1 MSDRKPAEYLIVI
14 IIANIIFVAV
24 AWFFA
29 NFVFLEWQKIPT
41 EHFGY
46 DTILKYQDV
55 YGHIDKVAKAIK
67 GSLFAGA
74 VLWAVLNIVLL
85 SALFGKPKR
94 ELHGSARFANDAEI
108 RRAGFLPNDK
118 ERTKL
123 QKKKPSN
130 PSILIGKHKGKFLEF
145 FGNEFMFVAAPTRSG
160 KGVAIVI
167 PNLLHYPDSVM
178 VLDVKNENWDLTA
191 GFRAKY
197 QDVYLFSPNPTPQVV
212 NGEKIYR
219 SHRYNPLD
227 YISRDEFERMKDI
240 GDIAN
245 IFFPANSGNDTS
257 DYFNSQAQRLF
268 TGLVLYMIETPERP
282 CTLAELMRIAESPV
296 PLNDWIV
303 QTIEQRKS
311 EGRELSAECVQA
323 LMSYAG
329 NPAENTR
336 GGIDSTMKAP
346 LIIFTDPVVASAT
359 SYSDF
364 RLDEVRKKKMT
375 IYVGIQPNALPR
387 FSKLLNIM
395 FSQLL
400 GINTQVL
407 PEQDPSLRHQC
418 LVLLDEFTALGKIE
432 IVQKSVA
439 FMAGY
444 NMRLMLIFQSKSQV
458 EGVYGKEG
466 AKDIFANMACQ
477 VEYTPTEQDQAE
489 ELSRKLGTETVK
501 GKSVSRNRGK
511 GGGGS
516 VSTSDQSRAL
526 MLPQELKE
534 MDAEKEIIIF
544 RRTHPIF
551 CDKAFYYT
559 SPDVFGK
566 RMKRVEEPAQGLDIP
581 AKHQPPILDIK
592 ETLKIMRGLVKDPA
606 DHYSKLP
613 TTEKLQETNPEYLAK
628 VGESFGF
635 NEDFLKYLDSLSN
648 EAVKEMVEKER
659 VNNNSI
665 ELDENPNEV
674 DFDLDDPNEFDP
686 DFIQEVY
693 DEFAG
698 LF

>member
-1 MSDRKPAEYLIVI
+1 MSDRKPAEYLIII
-14 IIANIIFVAV
+14 IIANIIFVGL

-29 NFVFLEWQKIPT
+29 NFVFLEWQKIPMDYY
-41 EHFGY
+41 GY
-46 DTILKYQDV
+46 DTILKYQDT

-67 GSLFAGA
+67 GSILAGA
-74 VLWAVLNIVLL
+74 VMWLVLNVVVFT
-85 SALFGKPKR
+85 ALFSKPKR

-118 ERTKL
+118 ERAKL
-123 QKKKPSN
+123 QTKKPSN
-130 PSILIGKHKGKFLEF
+130 PSILIGKHKNKFLEF

-197 QDVYLFSPNPTPQVV
+197 QDVYLFSPNPTPQIV

-407 PEQDPSLRHQC
+407 PEQDDGLKHQC

-439 FMAGY
+439 YMAGY

-458 EGVYGKEG
+458 EGVYGKDG

-489 ELSRKLGTETVK
+489 ELSRKLGTQTVK

-534 MDAEKEIIIF
+534 MDAEKEIIFF
-544 RRTHPIF
+544 RRTPPIF

-592 ETLKIMRGLVKDPA
+592 AMLKVMRGIVKNPA
-606 DHYSKLP
+606 DHYSKLQ
-613 TTEKLQETNPEYLAK
+613 TTKEIEASNPEYLDK
-628 VGESFGF
+628 VGKSFGF
-635 NEDFLKYLDSLSN
+635 DEDFLNYIDTLDKKD
-648 EAVKEMVEKER
+648 VKELLEKEKA
-659 VNNNSI
+659 NSI
-665 ELDENPNEV
+665 EPDDDPNEV
-674 DFDLDDPNEFDP
+674 DFDLDDPSEFDD
-686 DFIQEVY
+686 DFTQEVY
-693 DEFAG
+693 NEFAG
-698 LF
+698 LFD

>member
-41 EHFGY
+41 EYYGY

-67 GSLFAGA
+67 SSLFAGV
-74 VLWAVLNIVLL
+74 VLWLVLNVVLL
-85 SALFGKPKR
+85 TALFSKPKR
-94 ELHGSARFANDAEI
+94 ELHGSARFANNSEI

-130 PSILIGKHKGKFLEF
+130 PSILIGKHKDKFLEF
-145 FGNEFMFVAAPTRSG
+145 FGNEFVFVAAPTRSG

-191 GFRAKY
+191 GFRGKY
-197 QDVYLFSPNPTPQVV
+197 QDVYLFSPSPTPKIV

-227 YISRDEFERMKDI
+227 YISRNEFERMKDI

-282 CTLAELMRIAESPV
+282 CTLAEIMQIAESPV

-407 PEQDPSLRHQC
+407 PEQDPSLKHQC

-432 IVQKSVA
+432 IIQKSVA

-489 ELSRKLGTETVK
+489 DLSRKLGTETVK
-501 GKSVSRNRGK
+501 GKSISRNRGK

-534 MDAEKEIIIF
+534 MDAKKEIIFF
-544 RRTHPIF
+544 RRTPPIF
-551 CDKAFYYT
+551 CDKAFYYA
-559 SPDVFGK
+559 SPEVFGR
-566 RMKRVEEPAQGLDIP
+566 RMKRVEQSAQGLDVL
-581 AKHQPPILDIK
+581 AKHQPPILNIK
-592 ETLKIMRGLVKDPA
+592 ETLKIMRGIVKKPA
-606 DHYSKLP
+606 DHYSKLQA
-613 TTEKLQETNPEYLAK
+613 TKEIEASNPKYLDE
-628 VGESFGF
+628 VGKSFGF
-635 NEDFLKYLDSLSN
+635 DEDFLNYIDTLDKKD
-648 EAVKEMVEKER
+648 VKELLEKDKA
-659 VNNNSI
+659 NSI
-665 ELDENPNEV
+665 EPDDDPSEV
-674 DFDLDDPNEFDP
+674 DFDLDDPSEFDD
-686 DFIQEVY
+686 DFTQEVY
-693 DEFAG
+693 NEFTG
-698 LF
+698 LFD

>member
-14 IIANIIFVAV
+14 IIANIIFVGL

-29 NFVFLEWQKIPT
+29 NFVFLEWQKIPMDYY
-41 EHFGY
+41 GY
-46 DTILKYQDV
+46 DTILKYQDT

-67 GSLFAGA
+67 GSILAGA
-74 VLWAVLNIVLL
+74 VMWLVLNVVVFT
-85 SALFGKPKR
+85 ALFSKPKR

-118 ERTKL
+118 ERAKL
-123 QKKKPSN
+123 QTKKPSK
-130 PSILIGKHKGKFLEF
+130 PSILIGKHKNKFLEF

-191 GFRAKY
+191 GFRSQY
-197 QDVYLFSPNPTPQVV
+197 QDVYLFSPSPTPQIV

-282 CTLAELMRIAESPV
+282 CMLAELMRIAESPV

-346 LIIFTDPVVASAT
+346 LIIFTDPVVAAAT
-359 SYSDF
+359 SASDF
-364 RLDEVRKKKMT
+364 RLDKVRKKKMT

-407 PEQDPSLRHQC
+407 PEQDDGLKHQC
-418 LVLLDEFTALGKIE
+418 LVLLDEFTALGKVE
-432 IVQKSVA
+432 IIQKSVA
-439 FMAGY
+439 YMAGY

-489 ELSRKLGTETVK
+489 ELSRKLGTQTVK

-534 MDAEKEIIIF
+534 MDAEKEIIFF
-544 RRTHPIF
+544 RRMPPIF

-592 ETLKIMRGLVKDPA
+592 AMLKVMRGIVKNPA
-606 DHYSKLP
+606 DHYSKLQ
-613 TTEKLQETNPEYLAK
+613 TTKEIEASNPEYLDK
-628 VGESFGF
+628 VGKSFGF
-635 NEDFLKYLDSLSN
+635 DEDFLNYIDTLDKKD
-648 EAVKEMVEKER
+648 VKELLEKEKA
-659 VNNNSI
+659 NSI
-665 ELDENPNEV
+665 EPDDDPNEV
-674 DFDLDDPNEFDP
+674 DFDLDDPSEFDD
-686 DFIQEVY
+686 DFTQEVY
-693 DEFAG
+693 NEFAG
-698 LF
+698 LFD

>member
-29 NFVFLEWQKIPT
+29 NFVFLEWQKIPM
-41 EHFGY
+41 EHYGY

-407 PEQDPSLRHQC
+407 PEQDLTLKHQC

-458 EGVYGKEG
+458 EGVYGKDG

-534 MDAEKEIIIF
+534 MDAEKEIIF
-544 RRTHPIF
+544 FTRRTLPIF

-581 AKHQPPILDIK
+581 AKHQPPILNIK
-592 ETLKIMRGLVKDPA
+592 ETLKIMRGIVKNPA
-606 DHYSKLP
+606 DHYSKLQ
-613 TTEKLQETNPEYLAK
+613 TTKEIEESNPEYLDK
-628 VGESFGF
+628 VGKSFGF
-635 NEDFLKYLDSLSN
+635 DEDFLNYIDTLDKKD
-648 EAVKEMVEKER
+648 VKELLEKEKA
-659 VNNNSI
+659 NSI
-665 ELDENPNEV
+665 EPDDNSNEV
-674 DFDLDDPNEFDP
+674 DFDLDDPSEFDD
-686 DFIQEVY
+686 DFTQEVY
-693 DEFAG
+693 NEFAG
-698 LF
+698 LFD

>member
-14 IIANIIFVAV
+14 IIANIIFVGL

-29 NFVFLEWQKIPT
+29 NFVFLEWQKIPMDYY
-41 EHFGY
+41 GY
-46 DTILKYQDV
+46 DTILKYQDT

-67 GSLFAGA
+67 GSILAGA
-74 VLWAVLNIVLL
+74 VMWLVLNVVVFT
-85 SALFGKPKR
+85 ALFSKPKR

-118 ERTKL
+118 ERAKL
-123 QKKKPSN
+123 QTKKPSK
-130 PSILIGKHKGKFLEF
+130 PSILIGKHKNKFLEF

-197 QDVYLFSPNPTPQVV
+197 QDVYLFSPNPTPQIV

-346 LIIFTDPVVASAT
+346 LIIFTDPVVAAAT
-359 SYSDF
+359 SASDF
-364 RLDEVRKKKMT
+364 RLDKVRKKKMT

-407 PEQDPSLRHQC
+407 PEQDDGLKHQC
-418 LVLLDEFTALGKIE
+418 LVLLDEFTALGKVE
-432 IVQKSVA
+432 IIQKSVA
-439 FMAGY
+439 YMAGY

-489 ELSRKLGTETVK
+489 ELSRKLGTQTVK

-534 MDAEKEIIIF
+534 MDAEKEIIFF
-544 RRTHPIF
+544 RRTPPIF

-592 ETLKIMRGLVKDPA
+592 AMLKVMRGIVKNPA
-606 DHYSKLP
+606 DHYSKLQ
-613 TTEKLQETNPEYLAK
+613 TTKEIEASNPEYLDK
-628 VGESFGF
+628 VGKSFGF
-635 NEDFLKYLDSLSN
+635 DEDFLNYIDTLDKKD
-648 EAVKEMVEKER
+648 VKELLKKEKA
-659 VNNNSI
+659 NSI
-665 ELDENPNEV
+665 EPDDDPNEV
-674 DFDLDDPNEFDP
+674 DFDLDDPSEFDD
-686 DFIQEVY
+686 DFTQEVY
-693 DEFAG
+693 NEFAR
-698 LF
+698 LFD

>member
-1 MSDRKPAEYLIVI
+1 
-14 IIANIIFVAV
+14 
-24 AWFFA
+24 
-29 NFVFLEWQKIPT
+29 
-41 EHFGY
+41 
-46 DTILKYQDV
+46 
-55 YGHIDKVAKAIK
+55 
-67 GSLFAGA
+67 
-74 VLWAVLNIVLL
+74 
-85 SALFGKPKR
+85 
-94 ELHGSARFANDAEI
+94 
-108 RRAGFLPNDK
+108 
-118 ERTKL
+118 
-123 QKKKPSN
+123 
-130 PSILIGKHKGKFLEF
+130 
-145 FGNEFMFVAAPTRSG
+145 
-160 KGVAIVI
+160 
-167 PNLLHYPDSVM
+167 
-178 VLDVKNENWDLTA
+178 
-191 GFRAKY
+191 
-197 QDVYLFSPNPTPQVV
+197 
-212 NGEKIYR
+212 
-219 SHRYNPLD
+219 
-227 YISRDEFERMKDI
+227 MKDI

-346 LIIFTDPVVASAT
+346 LIIFTDPVVAAAT
-359 SYSDF
+359 SASDF
-364 RLDEVRKKKMT
+364 RLDKVRKKKMT

-407 PEQDPSLRHQC
+407 PEQDDGLKHQC

-489 ELSRKLGTETVK
+489 ELSRKLGTQTVK

-516 VSTSDQSRAL
+516 ISTSDQSRAL

-534 MDAEKEIIIF
+534 MDAEKEIIFF
-544 RRTHPIF
+544 RRTPPIF

-581 AKHQPPILDIK
+581 AKHQPPILNIK
-592 ETLKIMRGLVKDPA
+592 ETLKIMRGIVKNPA
-606 DHYSKLP
+606 DHYSKLQ
-613 TTEKLQETNPEYLAK
+613 TTKEIEASNPEYFDAVGKNFGIDEHFMAHIDTLDDTTVKDLLAK
-628 VGESFGF
+628 ER
-635 NEDFLKYLDSLSN
+635 SN
-648 EAVKEMVEKER
+648 HIDVH
-659 VNNNSI
+659 
-665 ELDENPNEV
+665 ENCNEV
-674 DFDLDDPNEFDP
+674 DFNLDDESEFDA
-686 DFIQEVY
+686 DFMQDVH
-693 DEFAG
+693 DEFAN

>member
-1 MSDRKPAEYLIVI
+1 MSQKQSAGKNIALMLILNIFIVI
-14 IIANIIFVAV
+14 GAVFLANYIFV
-24 AWFFA
+24 
-29 NFVFLEWQKIPT
+29 EWQKVPS
-41 EHFGY
+41 EYYGY
-46 DTILKYQDV
+46 KTIYLYHEQ

-67 GSLFAGA
+67 GSILAG
-74 VLWAVLNIVLL
+74 VVMWLVLNVVVFT
-85 SALFGKPKR
+85 ALFSKPKR
-94 ELHGSARFANDAEI
+94 ELHGSARFANDSEI

-118 ERTKL
+118 ERAKL
-123 QKKKPSN
+123 QTKKPSN
-130 PSILIGKHKGKFLEF
+130 PSILIGKHKNKFLEF

-197 QDVYLFSPNPTPQVV
+197 QDVYLFSPNPTPQIV

-296 PLNDWIV
+296 PLNEWIV
-303 QTIEQRKS
+303 ATIEQRKKDKN
-311 EGRELSAECVQA
+311 ELSSECIQA

-346 LIIFTDPVVASAT
+346 LIIFTDPVVAAAT
-359 SYSDF
+359 SASDF
-364 RLDEVRKKKMT
+364 RLDKVRKKKMT

-407 PEQDPSLRHQC
+407 PEQDDGLKHQC

-489 ELSRKLGTETVK
+489 ELSRKLGTQTVK

-534 MDAEKEIIIF
+534 MDAEKEIIFF
-544 RRTHPIF
+544 RRTPPIF

-581 AKHQPPILDIK
+581 AKHQPPILDVVGM
-592 ETLKIMRGLVKDPA
+592 LKVMRGIVGNDVKTHKDLQPVA
-606 DHYSKLP
+606 HYKKHHANFVDL
-613 TTEKLQETNPEYLAK
+613 L
-628 VGESFGF
+628 GEAFGF
-635 NEDFLKYLDSLSN
+635 SKAELAELDALEAKAKADKASQSNVINEITADDSDDDDIIEFDLSN
-648 EAVKEMVEKER
+648 PDDFEKEF
-659 VNNNSI
+659 V
-665 ELDENPNEV
+665 
-674 DFDLDDPNEFDP
+674 
-686 DFIQEVY
+686 
-693 DEFAG
+693 DEFN
-698 LF
+698 F

>member
-14 IIANIIFVAV
+14 IIANIIFVGL

-29 NFVFLEWQKIPT
+29 NFVFLEWQKIPMDYY
-41 EHFGY
+41 GY
-46 DTILKYQDV
+46 DTILKYQDT

-67 GSLFAGA
+67 GSILAGA
-74 VLWAVLNIVLL
+74 VMWLVLNVVVFT
-85 SALFGKPKR
+85 ALFSKPKR

-118 ERTKL
+118 ERAKL
-123 QKKKPSN
+123 QTKKPSK
-130 PSILIGKHKGKFLEF
+130 PSILIGKHKNKFLEF

-197 QDVYLFSPNPTPQVV
+197 QDVYLFSPNPTPQIV

-336 GGIDSTMKAP
+336 GGIDSTMKSP
-346 LIIFTDPVVASAT
+346 LIIFTDPVVAAAT
-359 SYSDF
+359 SASDF

-407 PEQDPSLRHQC
+407 PEQDDGLKHQC
-418 LVLLDEFTALGKIE
+418 LVLLDEFTALGKVE
-432 IVQKSVA
+432 IIQKSVA
-439 FMAGY
+439 YMAGY

-489 ELSRKLGTETVK
+489 ELSRKLGTQTVK

-516 VSTSDQSRAL
+516 ISTSDQSRAL

-534 MDAEKEIIIF
+534 MDAEKEIIFF
-544 RRTHPIF
+544 RRTPPIF

-592 ETLKIMRGLVKDPA
+592 AMLKVMRGIVKNPA
-606 DHYSKLP
+606 DHYSKLQ
-613 TTEKLQETNPEYLAK
+613 TTKEIEASNPEYFDAVGKNFGIDEHFMAHIDTLDDTTVKDLLAK
-628 VGESFGF
+628 ER
-635 NEDFLKYLDSLSN
+635 SN
-648 EAVKEMVEKER
+648 HIDVH
-659 VNNNSI
+659 
-665 ELDENPNEV
+665 ENCNEV
-674 DFDLDDPNEFDP
+674 DFDLDDESEFDA
-686 DFIQEVY
+686 DFMQDVH
-693 DEFAG
+693 DEFAN

>member
-1 MSDRKPAEYLIVI
+1 MAERKFSEYLLVIVVF
-14 IIANIIFVAV
+14 NVLAV
-24 AWFFA
+24 IVCIYFS
-29 NFVFLEWQKIPT
+29 NFVFLEWQKIPM
-41 EHFGY
+41 EHYGY

-108 RRAGFLPNDK
+108 RRVGFLPNDK

-197 QDVYLFSPNPTPQVV
+197 QDVYLFSPNPTPQIV

-407 PEQDPSLRHQC
+407 PEQDPSLKHQC

-534 MDAEKEIIIF
+534 MDADKEIIFF
-544 RRTHPIF
+544 RRTPPIF

-566 RMKRVEEPAQGLDIP
+566 RMKRVEQPAQGLDIL
-581 AKHQPPILDIK
+581 AKHQPPILNIK
-592 ETLKIMRGLVKDPA
+592 ETLKIMRGITKDLA
-606 DHYSKLP
+606 DHHSKLP
-613 TTEKLQETNPEYLAK
+613 PTKKLQKTNPEYLDDLAK
-628 VGESFGF
+628 CFGF
-635 NEDFLKYLDSLSN
+635 NEEFFASLDSLN
-648 EAVKEMVEKER
+648 EVEVKELLHTEQELH
-659 VNNNSI
+659 NSI
-665 ELDENPNEV
+665 EPDNDDE
-674 DFDLDDPNEFDP
+674 DFDLSDISNFDP
-686 DFIQEVY
+686 EFVKEVN

>member
-29 NFVFLEWQKIPT
+29 NFVFLEWQKIPM
-41 EHFGY
+41 EHYGY

-191 GFRAKY
+191 GFRSKY

-407 PEQDPSLRHQC
+407 PEQDPSLKHQC

-501 GKSVSRNRGK
+501 GKSVSCNRGK

-534 MDAEKEIIIF
+534 MDAEKEIIFF
-544 RRTHPIF
+544 RRTPPIF

-566 RMKRVEEPAQGLDIP
+566 RMKRVKQPAQGLDIP

-592 ETLKIMRGLVKDPA
+592 ETLKVMRGIVKNPA
-606 DHYSKLP
+606 DHYSKLQ
-613 TTEKLQETNPEYLAK
+613 TTKEIEASNPEYLDK
-628 VGESFGF
+628 VGKSFGF
-635 NEDFLKYLDSLSN
+635 DEDFLNYIDTLDKKD
-648 EAVKEMVEKER
+648 VKELLEKEKA
-659 VNNNSI
+659 NSI
-665 ELDENPNEV
+665 EPDDNPNEV
-674 DFDLDDPNEFDP
+674 DFDLDDPSEFDD
-686 DFIQEVY
+686 DFTQEVY
-693 DEFAG
+693 NEFAG
-698 LF
+698 LFD

>member
-1 MSDRKPAEYLIVI
+1 MAERKFSEYLLVIVVF
-14 IIANIIFVAV
+14 NVLAV
-24 AWFFA
+24 IVCIYFS
-29 NFVFLEWQKIPT
+29 NFVFLEWQKIPM
-41 EHFGY
+41 EHYGY
-46 DTILKYQDV
+46 DTILKYQNV

-108 RRAGFLPNDK
+108 RRVGFLPNDK

-197 QDVYLFSPNPTPQVV
+197 QDVYLFSPNPTPQIV

-407 PEQDPSLRHQC
+407 PEQDPSLKHQC

-534 MDAEKEIIIF
+534 MDADKEIIFF
-544 RRTHPIF
+544 RRTPPIF

-566 RMKRVEEPAQGLDIP
+566 RMKRVEQPAQGLDIL
-581 AKHQPPILDIK
+581 AKHQPPILNIK
-592 ETLKIMRGLVKDPA
+592 ETLKIMRGITKDLA
-606 DHYSKLP
+606 DHHSKLP
-613 TTEKLQETNPEYLAK
+613 PTKKLQKTNPEYLDDLAK
-628 VGESFGF
+628 CFGF
-635 NEDFLKYLDSLSN
+635 NEEFFASLDSLN
-648 EAVKEMVEKER
+648 EVEVKELLHTEQELH
-659 VNNNSI
+659 NSI
-665 ELDENPNEV
+665 EPDNDDE
-674 DFDLDDPNEFDP
+674 DFDLSDISNFDP
-686 DFIQEVY
+686 EFVKEVN

>member
-1 MSDRKPAEYLIVI
+1 MSQKQSAGKNIALMLILNIFIVI
-14 IIANIIFVAV
+14 GAVFLANYIFV
-24 AWFFA
+24 
-29 NFVFLEWQKIPT
+29 EWQKVPS
-41 EHFGY
+41 EYYGY
-46 DTILKYQDV
+46 KTIYLYHEQ

-67 GSLFAGA
+67 GSILAG
-74 VLWAVLNIVLL
+74 VVMWLVLNVVVFT
-85 SALFGKPKR
+85 ALFSKPKR
-94 ELHGSARFANDAEI
+94 ELHGSARFANDSEI

-118 ERTKL
+118 ERAKL
-123 QKKKPSN
+123 QTKKPSN
-130 PSILIGKHKGKFLEF
+130 PSILIGKHKNKFLEF

-197 QDVYLFSPNPTPQVV
+197 QDVYLFSPNPTPQIV

-296 PLNDWIV
+296 PLNEWIV
-303 QTIEQRKS
+303 ATIEQRKKDKN
-311 EGRELSAECVQA
+311 ELSSECIQA

-346 LIIFTDPVVASAT
+346 LIIFTDPVVAAAT
-359 SYSDF
+359 SASDF
-364 RLDEVRKKKMT
+364 RLDKVRKKKMT

-407 PEQDPSLRHQC
+407 PEQDDGLKHQC

-489 ELSRKLGTETVK
+489 ELSRKLGTQTVK

-534 MDAEKEIIIF
+534 MDAEKEIIFF
-544 RRTHPIF
+544 RRTPPIF

-581 AKHQPPILDIK
+581 AKHQPPILDVVGM
-592 ETLKIMRGLVKDPA
+592 LKVMRGIVGNDVKTHKDLQPVA
-606 DHYSKLP
+606 HYKKHHANFVDL
-613 TTEKLQETNPEYLAK
+613 L
-628 VGESFGF
+628 GEAFGF
-635 NEDFLKYLDSLSN
+635 SKAELAELDALEAKAKADKASQSNVINEITADDSDDDDIIEFDLSN
-648 EAVKEMVEKER
+648 PDEFEKEF
-659 VNNNSI
+659 V
-665 ELDENPNEV
+665 
-674 DFDLDDPNEFDP
+674 
-686 DFIQEVY
+686 
-693 DEFAG
+693 DEFN
-698 LF
+698 F

>member
-1 MSDRKPAEYLIVI
+1 MSDRKPAEYLIII
-14 IIANIIFVAV
+14 IIANIIFVGL

-29 NFVFLEWQKIPT
+29 NFVFLEWQKIPMDYY
-41 EHFGY
+41 GY
-46 DTILKYQDV
+46 DTILKYQDT

-67 GSLFAGA
+67 GSILAG
-74 VLWAVLNIVLL
+74 VVMWLVLNVVVFT
-85 SALFGKPKR
+85 ALFSKPKR

-118 ERTKL
+118 ERAKL
-123 QKKKPSN
+123 QTKKPSN
-130 PSILIGKHKGKFLEF
+130 PSILIGKHKNKFLEF

-160 KGVAIVI
+160 KGVAIVT

-197 QDVYLFSPNPTPQVV
+197 QDVYLFSPNPTPQIV

-346 LIIFTDPVVASAT
+346 LIIFTDPVVAAAT
-359 SYSDF
+359 SASDF
-364 RLDEVRKKKMT
+364 RLDKVRKKKMT

-407 PEQDPSLRHQC
+407 PEQDDGLKHQC

-489 ELSRKLGTETVK
+489 ELSRKLGTQTVK

-516 VSTSDQSRAL
+516 ISTSDQSRAL

-534 MDAEKEIIIF
+534 MDAEKEIIFF
-544 RRTHPIF
+544 RRTPPIF

-581 AKHQPPILDIK
+581 AKHQPPILDVVGM
-592 ETLKIMRGLVKDPA
+592 LKVMRGIVGNDVKTHKDLQPVA
-606 DHYSKLP
+606 HYK
-613 TTEKLQETNPEYLAK
+613 KHHAK
-628 VGESFGF
+628 FVDLLGEAFGF
-635 NEDFLKYLDSLSN
+635 SKAELAELDALEAKAKADKASQSNVINEITADDSDDDDIIEFDLSN
-648 EAVKEMVEKER
+648 PDEFEKEF
-659 VNNNSI
+659 V
-665 ELDENPNEV
+665 
-674 DFDLDDPNEFDP
+674 
-686 DFIQEVY
+686 
-693 DEFAG
+693 DEFN
-698 LF
+698 F

>member
-1 MSDRKPAEYLIVI
+1 MSQKQSAGKNIALMLILNIFIVI
-14 IIANIIFVAV
+14 GAVFLANYIFV
-24 AWFFA
+24 
-29 NFVFLEWQKIPT
+29 EWQKVPS
-41 EHFGY
+41 EYYGY
-46 DTILKYQDV
+46 KTIYLYHEQ

-67 GSLFAGA
+67 GSILAG
-74 VLWAVLNIVLL
+74 VVMWLVLNVVVFT
-85 SALFGKPKR
+85 ALFSKPKR

-118 ERTKL
+118 ERAKL
-123 QKKKPSN
+123 QTKKPSN
-130 PSILIGKHKGKFLEF
+130 PSILIGKHKNKFLEF

-197 QDVYLFSPNPTPQVV
+197 QDVYLFSPNPTPQIV

-346 LIIFTDPVVASAT
+346 LIIFTDPVVAAAT
-359 SYSDF
+359 SASDF
-364 RLDEVRKKKMT
+364 RLDKVRKKKMT

-407 PEQDPSLRHQC
+407 PEQDDGLKHQC

-489 ELSRKLGTETVK
+489 ELSRKLGTQTVK

-534 MDAEKEIIIF
+534 MDAEKEIIFF
-544 RRTHPIF
+544 RRTPPIF

-581 AKHQPPILDIK
+581 AKHQPPILDVVGM
-592 ETLKIMRGLVKDPA
+592 LKVMRGIVGNDVKTHKDLQPVA
-606 DHYSKLP
+606 HYKKHHANFVDL
-613 TTEKLQETNPEYLAK
+613 L
-628 VGESFGF
+628 GEAFGF
-635 NEDFLKYLDSLSN
+635 SKAELAELDALEAKAKADKASQSNVINEITADDSDDDDIIEFDLSN
-648 EAVKEMVEKER
+648 PDEFEKEF
-659 VNNNSI
+659 V
-665 ELDENPNEV
+665 
-674 DFDLDDPNEFDP
+674 
-686 DFIQEVY
+686 
-693 DEFAG
+693 DEFN
-698 LF
+698 F

>member
-14 IIANIIFVAV
+14 IIANLIFVVV

-29 NFVFLEWQKIPT
+29 NYVFMEWQKIPMDYY
-41 EHFGY
+41 GY
-46 DTILKYQDV
+46 DTILKYQEQ
-55 YGHIDKVAKAIK
+55 YGQIEKVAKAIK
-67 GSLFAGA
+67 GSFLAGA
-74 VLWAVLNIVLL
+74 VMWVVLNVILMT
-85 SALFGKPKR
+85 ALFSKPKR
-94 ELHGSARFANDAEI
+94 ELHGSAKFATDAEI
-108 RRAGFLPNDK
+108 RRAGFLPNNK
-118 ERTKL
+118 KQAKQL
-123 QKKKPSN
+123 AKKPSN
-130 PSILIGKHKGKFLEF
+130 PSILIGKHKNKFLEF

-191 GFRAKY
+191 GFRSKY
-197 QDVYLFSPNPTPQVV
+197 QDVYLFSPSPTPQIV
-212 NGEKIYR
+212 NGEKVYR

-227 YISRDEFERMKDI
+227 YISRDELQRMKDI
-240 GDIAN
+240 GEIAN
-245 IFFPANSGNDTS
+245 IFFPSNTGNDTS
-257 DYFNSQAQRLF
+257 DYFNAQAQRLF
-268 TGLVLYMIETPERP
+268 TGLALYMLETPDRP

-296 PLNDWIV
+296 PLNEWIV
-303 QTIEQRKS
+303 ATIEQRKKDKN
-311 EGRELSAECVQA
+311 ELSSECIQA

-359 SYSDF
+359 SASDF

-387 FSKLLNIM
+387 FSKLLNVM

-407 PEQDPSLRHQC
+407 PEQDDSLKHQC
-418 LVLLDEFTALGKIE
+418 LVLLDEFTALGKVDI
-432 IVQKSVA
+432 IQKSVA
-439 FMAGY
+439 YMAGY

-489 ELSRKLGTETVK
+489 ELSRKLGTQTVK

-516 VSTSDQSRAL
+516 ISTSDQSRAL

-534 MDAEKEIIIF
+534 MDANKEIIFF
-544 RRTHPIF
+544 RRTPPIF

-566 RMKRVEEPAQGLDIP
+566 RMKRVEQPAEGLDIP
-581 AKHQPPILDIK
+581 AKHQPPILNIG
-592 ETLKIMRGLVKDPA
+592 ETLKVMRGVIKEQA

-613 TTEKLQETNPEYLAK
+613 TTQKLQETNPEYLKK
-628 VGESFGF
+628 VGDCLGF
-635 NEDFLKYLDSLSN
+635 NEEFFAYIDSLDKNSI
-648 EAVKEMVEKER
+648 EELLEKER
-659 VNNNSI
+659 AIGSVI
-665 ELDENPNEV
+665 EPNNPNEV
-674 DFDLDDPNEFDP
+674 DFDLDEPSEFDP
-686 DFIQEVY
+686 DFTQEVY

>member
-14 IIANIIFVAV
+14 IIANIIFVGL

-29 NFVFLEWQKIPT
+29 NFVFLEWQKIPMDYY
-41 EHFGY
+41 GY
-46 DTILKYQDV
+46 DTILKYQDT

-67 GSLFAGA
+67 GSILAGA
-74 VLWAVLNIVLL
+74 VMWLVLNVVVFT
-85 SALFGKPKR
+85 ALFSKPKR

-118 ERTKL
+118 ERAKL
-123 QKKKPSN
+123 QTKKPSK
-130 PSILIGKHKGKFLEF
+130 PSILIGKHKNKFLEF

-197 QDVYLFSPNPTPQVV
+197 QDVYLFSPNPTPQIV

-346 LIIFTDPVVASAT
+346 LIIFTDPVVAAAT
-359 SYSDF
+359 SASDF
-364 RLDEVRKKKMT
+364 RLDKVRKKKMT

-407 PEQDPSLRHQC
+407 PEQDDGLKHQC
-418 LVLLDEFTALGKIE
+418 LVLLDEFTALGKVE
-432 IVQKSVA
+432 IIQKSVA
-439 FMAGY
+439 YMAGY

-489 ELSRKLGTETVK
+489 ELSRKLGTQTVK

-534 MDAEKEIIIF
+534 MDAEKEIIFF
-544 RRTHPIF
+544 RRTPPIF

-592 ETLKIMRGLVKDPA
+592 AMLKVMRGIVKNPA
-606 DHYSKLP
+606 DHYSKLQ
-613 TTEKLQETNPEYLAK
+613 TTKEIEASNPEYFDAVGKNFGIDEHFMAHIDTLDDTTVKDLLAK
-628 VGESFGF
+628 ER
-635 NEDFLKYLDSLSN
+635 SN
-648 EAVKEMVEKER
+648 HIDVH
-659 VNNNSI
+659 
-665 ELDENPNEV
+665 ENCNEV
-674 DFDLDDPNEFDP
+674 DFDLDDESEFDA
-686 DFIQEVY
+686 DFMQDVH
-693 DEFAG
+693 DEFAN

>member
-14 IIANIIFVAV
+14 IVANLIFMGV

-29 NFVFLEWQKIPT
+29 NYVFMEWQKIPT

-191 GFRAKY
+191 GFRSKY
-197 QDVYLFSPNPTPQVV
+197 QDVYLFSPNPTPQIV

-336 GGIDSTMKAP
+336 GGIDSTMKVP

-407 PEQDPSLRHQC
+407 PEQDPSLKHQC

-534 MDAEKEIIIF
+534 MDAEKEIIFF
-544 RRTHPIF
+544 RRTAPIF

-566 RMKRVEEPAQGLDIP
+566 RMKRVEQPAQGLDIP
-581 AKHQPPILDIK
+581 AKHQPPILNIK
-592 ETLKIMRGLVKDPA
+592 ETLKIMRGIVKNPA
-606 DHYSKLP
+606 DHYSKLQ
-613 TTEKLQETNPEYLAK
+613 TTKEIEASNPEYLDK
-628 VGESFGF
+628 VGKSFGF
-635 NEDFLKYLDSLSN
+635 DEDFLNYIDTLDKKD
-648 EAVKEMVEKER
+648 VKELLEKEKA
-659 VNNNSI
+659 NSI
-665 ELDENPNEV
+665 EPDDNPNEV
-674 DFDLDDPNEFDP
+674 DFDLDDPSEFDD
-686 DFIQEVY
+686 DFTQEVY
-693 DEFAG
+693 NEFAG
-698 LF
+698 LFD

>member
-1 MSDRKPAEYLIVI
+1 MSDRKPAEYLIII

-67 GSLFAGA
+67 GSILAG
-74 VLWAVLNIVLL
+74 VVMWLVLNVVVFT
-85 SALFGKPKR
+85 ALFSKPKR

-118 ERTKL
+118 ERAKL
-123 QKKKPSN
+123 QTKKPSK
-130 PSILIGKHKGKFLEF
+130 PSILIGKHKNKFLEF

-191 GFRAKY
+191 GFRSQY
-197 QDVYLFSPNPTPQVV
+197 QDVYLFSPSPTPQIV

-346 LIIFTDPVVASAT
+346 LIIFTDPVVAAAT
-359 SYSDF
+359 SASDF
-364 RLDEVRKKKMT
+364 RLDKVRKKKMT

-407 PEQDPSLRHQC
+407 PEQDDGLKHQC
-418 LVLLDEFTALGKIE
+418 LVLLDEFTALGKVE
-432 IVQKSVA
+432 IIQKSVA
-439 FMAGY
+439 YMAGY

-489 ELSRKLGTETVK
+489 ELSRKLGTQTVK

-534 MDAEKEIIIF
+534 MDAEKEIIFF
-544 RRTHPIF
+544 RRTPPIF

-592 ETLKIMRGLVKDPA
+592 AMLKVMRGIVKNPA
-606 DHYSKLP
+606 DHYSKLQ
-613 TTEKLQETNPEYLAK
+613 TTKEIEASNPEYLDK
-628 VGESFGF
+628 VGKSFGF
-635 NEDFLKYLDSLSN
+635 DEDFLNYIDTLDKKD
-648 EAVKEMVEKER
+648 VKELLEKEKA
-659 VNNNSI
+659 NSI
-665 ELDENPNEV
+665 EPDDDPNEV
-674 DFDLDDPNEFDP
+674 DFDLDDPSEFDD
-686 DFIQEVY
+686 DFTQEVY
-693 DEFAG
+693 NEFAG
-698 LF
+698 LFD

>member
-14 IIANIIFVAV
+14 IIANIIFVGL

-29 NFVFLEWQKIPT
+29 NFVFLEWQKIPMDYY
-41 EHFGY
+41 GY
-46 DTILKYQDV
+46 DTILKYQDT

-67 GSLFAGA
+67 GSILAGA
-74 VLWAVLNIVLL
+74 VMWLVLNVVVFT
-85 SALFGKPKR
+85 ALFSKPKR

-118 ERTKL
+118 ERAKL
-123 QKKKPSN
+123 QTKKPSK
-130 PSILIGKHKGKFLEF
+130 PSILIGKHKNKFLEF

-191 GFRAKY
+191 GFRSQY
-197 QDVYLFSPNPTPQVV
+197 QDVYLFSPSPTPQIV

-346 LIIFTDPVVASAT
+346 LIIFTDPVVAAAT
-359 SYSDF
+359 SASDF
-364 RLDEVRKKKMT
+364 RLDKVRKKKMT

-407 PEQDPSLRHQC
+407 PEQDDGLKHQC
-418 LVLLDEFTALGKIE
+418 LVLLDEFTALGKVE
-432 IVQKSVA
+432 IIQKSVA
-439 FMAGY
+439 YMAGY

-489 ELSRKLGTETVK
+489 ELSRKLGTQTVK

-534 MDAEKEIIIF
+534 MDAEKEIIFF
-544 RRTHPIF
+544 RRTPPIF

-592 ETLKIMRGLVKDPA
+592 AMLKVMRGIVKNPA
-606 DHYSKLP
+606 DHYSKLQ
-613 TTEKLQETNPEYLAK
+613 TTKEIEASNPEYLDK
-628 VGESFGF
+628 VGKSFGF
-635 NEDFLKYLDSLSN
+635 DEDFLNYIDTLDKKD
-648 EAVKEMVEKER
+648 VKELLEKEKA
-659 VNNNSI
+659 NSI
-665 ELDENPNEV
+665 EPDDDPNEV
-674 DFDLDDPNEFDP
+674 DFDLDDPSEFDD
-686 DFIQEVY
+686 DFTQEVY
-693 DEFAG
+693 NEFAG
-698 LF
+698 LFD

>member
-14 IIANIIFVAV
+14 IIANIIFVAT

-29 NFVFLEWQKIPT
+29 NFVFLEWQKIPM
-41 EHFGY
+41 EHYGY

-67 GSLFAGA
+67 GSLFAGV

-94 ELHGSARFANDAEI
+94 ELHGSARFANGTEI

-197 QDVYLFSPNPTPQVV
+197 QDVYLFSPNPTPQIV

-282 CTLAELMRIAESPV
+282 CTLAELMRIAESPI
-296 PLNDWIV
+296 PLNEWIV
-303 QTIEQRKS
+303 ATIEQRKKD
-311 EGRELSAECVQA
+311 GKELSAECVQA

-336 GGIDSTMKAP
+336 GGIDSTMKTP

-364 RLDEVRKKKMT
+364 CLDEVRKKKMT

-407 PEQDPSLRHQC
+407 PEQDPSLKHQC

-534 MDAEKEIIIF
+534 MDAEKEIIFF
-544 RRTHPIF
+544 RRTPPIF

-566 RMKRVEEPAQGLDIP
+566 RMKRVEQPAQGLDIP
-581 AKHQPPILDIK
+581 AKHQPPILNIK
-592 ETLKIMRGLVKDPA
+592 ETLKIMRGIVKNPA
-606 DHYSKLP
+606 DHYSKLQ
-613 TTEKLQETNPEYLAK
+613 TTKEIEASNPEYLGK
-628 VGESFGF
+628 VGKSFGF
-635 NEDFLKYLDSLSN
+635 DEDFLNYIDTLDKKD
-648 EAVKEMVEKER
+648 VKELLEKEKA
-659 VNNNSI
+659 NSI
-665 ELDENPNEV
+665 EPDDDPNEV
-674 DFDLDDPNEFDP
+674 DFDLDDPSEFDD
-686 DFIQEVY
+686 DFTQEVY

-698 LF
+698 LFD

>member
-14 IIANIIFVAV
+14 IIANIVFAVAV
-24 AWFFA
+24 CFFV
-29 NFVFLEWQKIPT
+29 NFVFMEWQKIPMQYYS
-41 EHFGY
+41 Y
-46 DTILKYQDV
+46 DTIFKYQEQ
-55 YGHIDKVAKAIK
+55 YGQIEKVAKAIK
-67 GSLFAGA
+67 GSFLAGG
-74 VLWAVLNIVLL
+74 VLWVILNVVLL
-85 SALFGKPKR
+85 TALFSKPKR
-94 ELHGSARFANDAEI
+94 ELHGSARFANTAEI
-108 RRAGFLPNDK
+108 RRAGFIIDDK
-118 ERTKL
+118 DRAKL
-123 QKKKPSN
+123 QDKKPSN
-130 PSILIGKHKGKFLEF
+130 PSILIGKHKDKFLEF

-191 GFRAKY
+191 GFRSKY
-197 QDVYLFSPNPTPQVV
+197 QDVYLFSPSPTPEIV
-212 NGEKIYR
+212 NDEKIYR

-227 YISRDEFERMKDI
+227 YISHDEFERMKDI
-240 GDIAN
+240 GEIAN
-245 IFFPANSGNDTS
+245 IFFPSNTGNDTS
-257 DYFNSQAQRLF
+257 DYFNAQAQRLF
-268 TGLVLYMIETPERP
+268 TGLVLYMLETPDRP

-296 PLNDWIV
+296 PLNEWIV
-303 QTIEQRKS
+303 ETIKKRQDS
-311 EGRELSAECVQA
+311 GNELSSECTQA

-336 GGIDSTMKAP
+336 GGIDSTMKSP

-359 SYSDF
+359 SASDF
-364 RLDEVRKKKMT
+364 RLDEVRKKKMS
-375 IYVGIQPNALPR
+375 IYVGIAPNALPR

-407 PEQDPSLRHQC
+407 PEQDPKLKHQC

-458 EGVYGKEG
+458 EGVYGKDG

-489 ELSRKLGTETVK
+489 ELSRKLGTQTVK
-501 GKSVSRNRGK
+501 GKSISRNRGK

-534 MDAEKEIIIF
+534 MDADKQIIFF
-544 RRTHPIF
+544 RRTPPIL
-551 CDKAFYYT
+551 CDKAFYYK

-566 RMKRVEEPAQGLDIP
+566 RMKSVSQPAKGLDIAP
-581 AKHQPPILDIK
+581 KHQPPILNIK
-592 ETLKIMRGLVKDPA
+592 ETLKVMRGIAKNQA
-606 DHYSKLP
+606 NHHSQLP
-613 TTEKLQETNPEYLAK
+613 TTQELQEANPQYLEQ
-628 VGESFGF
+628 VGAEFGF
-635 NEDFLKYLDSLSN
+635 DEAFFVRLDGLDDKG
-648 EAVKEMVEKER
+648 VKELLEQEKAG
-659 VNNNSI
+659 SI
-665 ELDENPNEV
+665 EFDNTNET
-674 DFDLDDPNEFDP
+674 DFDLDDPSEFDP
-686 DFIQEVY
+686 DFVKQIN
-693 DEFAG
+693 DEFAD

>member
-14 IIANIIFVAV
+14 IIANIIFVGL

-29 NFVFLEWQKIPT
+29 NFVFLEWQKIPMDYY
-41 EHFGY
+41 GY
-46 DTILKYQDV
+46 DTILKYQDT

-67 GSLFAGA
+67 GSILAGA
-74 VLWAVLNIVLL
+74 VMWLVLNVVVFT
-85 SALFGKPKR
+85 ALFSKPKR

-118 ERTKL
+118 ERAKL
-123 QKKKPSN
+123 QTKKPSK
-130 PSILIGKHKGKFLEF
+130 PSILIGKHKNKFLEF

-197 QDVYLFSPNPTPQVV
+197 QDVYLFSPNPTPQIV

-346 LIIFTDPVVASAT
+346 LIIFTDPVVAAAT
-359 SYSDF
+359 SASDF
-364 RLDEVRKKKMT
+364 RLDKVRKKKMT

-407 PEQDPSLRHQC
+407 PEQDDGLKHQC
-418 LVLLDEFTALGKIE
+418 LVLLDEFTALGKVE
-432 IVQKSVA
+432 IIQKSVA
-439 FMAGY
+439 YMAGY

-489 ELSRKLGTETVK
+489 ELSRKLGTQTVK

-534 MDAEKEIIIF
+534 MDAEKEIIFF
-544 RRTHPIF
+544 RRTPPIF

-592 ETLKIMRGLVKDPA
+592 AMLKVMRGIVKNPA
-606 DHYSKLP
+606 DHYSKLQ
-613 TTEKLQETNPEYLAK
+613 TTKEIEASNPEYLDK
-628 VGESFGF
+628 VGKSFGF
-635 NEDFLKYLDSLSN
+635 DEDFLNYIDTLDKKD
-648 EAVKEMVEKER
+648 VKELLEKEKA
-659 VNNNSI
+659 NSI
-665 ELDENPNEV
+665 EPDDDPNEV
-674 DFDLDDPNEFDP
+674 DFDLDDPSEFDD
-686 DFIQEVY
+686 DFTQEVY
-693 DEFAG
+693 NEFAG
-698 LF
+698 LFD